1 MKTLNNGKYRFKLG
15 TIQGLDEFDLSKKV
29 QSLVYISN
37 FKPVGKN
44 DISGM
49 ISNLVGVSF
58 LIRSAYP
65 MLIKRFWKKRMK
77 NSSQSSRT
85 ILFPSPVTSQIRSS
99 LQVGFIPRFIY
110 NLFPSPSIAR
120 TSTYHQAIFVYIIL
134 SCKIADSDWL
144 RDI

>member
-1 MKTLNNGKYRFKLG
+1 MKTLNNRKYRFKLG

-49 ISNLVGVSF
+49 ISNLVGFSF
-58 LIRSAYP
+58 LIRSAYA
-65 MLIKRFWKKRMK
+65 MLIKSFWKKRMK

-85 ILFPSPVTSQIRSS
+85 I
-99 LQVGFIPRFIY
+99 
-110 NLFPSPSIAR
+110 
-120 TSTYHQAIFVYIIL
+120 
-134 SCKIADSDWL
+134 
-144 RDI
+144 